1 MEPLALLPAASLSA
15 SVSNAQKVT
24 TVNLKVWRKK
34 WVSNTKHYLVFV
46 AKAFAQLLQKYQET
60 IAFIALYNTL
70 LLSIATWLYQSLVRK
85 RDNLTVT
92 VISQGKKSW
101 KRKRN
106 LVKVTPLFCFFFSFR
121 LIDALLDT
129 TVQRELVTG
138 FHIHAQLVSTEIF
151 QPQYLCRTAVCVSLV
166 IFAMSWVW
174 EIQKSVQR

>member
-1 MEPLALLPAASLSA
+1 MEPLALLLAASLSV

-24 TVNLKVWRKK
+24 TVNLKAWRKK

-46 AKAFAQLLQKYQET
+46 EKAFAQLLQKYQET
-60 IAFIALYNTL
+60 IAFLALYNTL

-85 RDNLTVT
+85 RDNLTVIFT
-92 VISQGKKSW
+92 GKEELKAEKES
-101 KRKRN
+101 RRDDT
-106 LVKVTPLFCFFFSFR
+106 LILFFFSFR

-129 TVQRELVTG
+129 IVQRELVTG